1 MENTDWVMPTH
12 IIAAAGIVINENDEV
27 LMVKTHNAG
36 WVFPGGQVEVGEN
49 VIDADQSIW
58 SMLRILLLS

>member
-1 MENTDWVMPTH
+1 MENTDWVMPMH
-12 IIAAAGIVINENDEV
+12 IIAAAGIALNENDEV

>member
-1 MENTDWVMPTH
+1 MANTDWVMPIH
-12 IIAAAGIVINENDEV
+12 IIAAAGIVINETDEV

-58 SMLRILLLS
+58 SMSRILLLS

>member
-1 MENTDWVMPTH
+1 MENTDWVMPMH
-12 IIAAAGIVINENDEV
+12 IIAAAGSVINENDEV